1 VKTASAASV
10 VPPGEAIA
18 AATKFARRLARGHR
32 KAIEGS
38 KAAVNKYLREGANLV
53 LDTSL
58 AAEKECMMADG
69 YTAAVTKLMLRFAQP
84 TGT

>member
-1 VKTASAASV
+1 MPPGRRSLPARNSLAASRV
-10 VPPGEAIA
+10 AN
-18 AATKFARRLARGHR
+18 R

-38 KAAVNKYLREGANLV
+38 KAAVNKYLREAANLV

-69 YTAAVTKLMLRFAQP
+69 YTAAVTKLMERFAQP